1 MARKIEDIGVRTVI
15 ENLGQFLSGMDRY
28 NRAIGRAEE
37 STRRFGERAT
47 RAGASLAAMAAP
59 ILGIAALSLRTFAS
73 FEQSMAKVEAIT
85 QATAE
90 EMAELTAIAQEMG
103 RTTVFTAQ
111 ESAQA
116 LSFMAMAGL
125 SVTEQM
131 GALPQVLQLAAAG
144 ALDLGSAAD
153 IVTNIMA
160 GFGLEVDELGR
171 ANDVLVTGF
180 TSANT
185 DLVQLAQA
193 FKFAGPVAKAAG
205 ITFEETAASL
215 ALMGNAGIQASMAG
229 TGLRGAITRL
239 LNPSNEA
246 ASVIEN
252 LGIQVLDA
260 SGKMLPLVDIIEQ
273 LETSGLTA
281 ANAMQIFGQRAGP
294 AMLALVSQGSA
305 ALRELV
311 VEMEASGG
319 TAQRIAEV
327 QLDTFQGSLTLLK
340 SAAEGAQIAIGE
352 ALAPAMR
359 SLAEALQPILSGL
372 AIWIGQNPA
381 LVLTVTALAAI
392 VGTLGIGL
400 VAVGFILPGV
410 IAGIGIM
417 TTAIAFLTTAVLG
430 LFAALGPV
438 GLVILAIGA
447 ALVVGLI
454 IWRNWEKV
462 LGAVKTVLNAIASVI
477 NVILEGLALIPRL
490 FGLDFSVPNIPAFA
504 GGGVSRGG
512 PGLVGERGP
521 EVVSMPPGAVV
532 SPVSRSSTFNVTA
545 HYSRQQ
551 DPQTLRSDLEA
562 MTMAAGG

>member
-1 MARKIEDIGVRTVI
+1 MAPKIEDIGVRTVI

-59 ILGIAALSLRTFAS
+59 ILGIAALSVRTFAT

-111 ESAQA
+111 QSAQA

-131 GALPQVLQLAAAG
+131 GALPKVLQLAAAG
-144 ALDLGSAAD
+144 ALDLGSSAD

-160 GFGLEVDELGR
+160 GFGLEVSELGR

-246 ASVIEN
+246 ASIIQN
-252 LGIQVLDA
+252 LGLQVLDA
-260 SGKMLPLVDIIEQ
+260 SGKMIPLVDIIEQ

-281 ANAMQIFGQRAGP
+281 AQAMQVFGQRAGP

-319 TAQRIAEV
+319 TAERIATV
-327 QLDTFQGSLTLLK
+327 QLDTLQGSLTLLK
-340 SAAEGAQIAIGE
+340 SAAEGAQIALGE
-352 ALAPAMR
+352 GLAPVIR
-359 SLAEALQPILSGL
+359 GLAEAMQPVLAGL
-372 AIWIGQNPA
+372 AIWIEQNPQ
-381 LVLTVTALAAI
+381 LVLTIVALAAI

-400 VAVGFILPGV
+400 LAVGFIIPGV
-410 IAGIGIM
+410 VAGFGLIS
-417 TTAIAFLTTAVLG
+417 TAVGFLTTQVIALLV
-430 LFAALGPV
+430 ALGPI
-438 GLVILAIGA
+438 GLIFLAISAVILAGI
-447 ALVVGLI
+447 I
-454 IWRNWEKV
+454 IWRNWDKV
-462 LGAVKTVLNAIASVI
+462 LGAVKFTLNAIATVI

-490 FGLDFSVPNIPAFA
+490 FGLDVSVPNIPTFA

-521 EVVSMPPGAVV
+521 EVVSLPPGAVV
-532 SPVSRSSTFNVTA
+532 APVSRSSTFNVTA
-545 HYSRQQ
+545 NYSRNQ